1 MTTPLAASLTPLAI
15 VQQHLGHL
23 GAWTEQPGR
32 IAWRCRDP
40 QCPGY
45 NRVID
50 LSVVFGLVPGS
61 ARPSASD
68 EAGSTSTSR
77 SRGIPKLNDPD
88 ACGIHTG
95 EWADSCGRC
104 RADVIGID
112 PEHERDVTRPA
123 GAPPSPEYLAA
134 RAALRE
140 KSTR

>member
-1 MTTPLAASLTPLAI
+1 MTGVLASVTEPLEI
-15 VQQHLGHL
+15 IRDKHIGHL
-23 GAWTEQPGR
+23 GSWVEHATGR
-32 IAWRCRDP
+32 IGWRCASP
-40 QCPGY
+40 SCPGY
-45 NRVID
+45 NRVVEFRD
-50 LSVVFGLVPGS
+50 QPP
-61 ARPSASD
+61 AAAD
-68 EAGSTSTSR
+68 AGSTSTSKT
-77 SRGIPKLNDPD
+77 RGIPKLGDPD

-112 PEHERDVTRPA
+112 PEQEREVTRPA